1 MNGGTA
7 AVRTAALW
15 GIEAIPVTVEVS
27 CAGGIPGIH
36 IVGGAEHSVQ
46 EGADRIRCAFR
57 ESGFEVPRLRVT
69 VNLSPGDVKKS
80 GSSFDLPIAV
90 AVLIAT
96 GQLPADLALSTLFAG
111 ELGLSGDVNPARGT
125 ASFARLAKEC
135 GLTLVTSRN
144 APCEA
149 GEGAL
154 GLSSINQLK
163 GGLEVLGPLEGAR
176 GASGGEAAPMVPDFS
191 DVADQDIPKRALTI
205 AAVGRHG
212 VLMVGP
218 PGSGKSMLAKRLP
231 GILPPLAPE
240 EVEEA
245 VLIHS
250 AAGLPVESISAGLR
264 PFRAPHHS
272 VSTAGLIGGG
282 KPVLPGEVSLAHKG
296 VLFLD
301 ELPEFSRNALQS
313 LRQPLEEREIRL
325 VRASGVYVFPSD
337 FQLVAAANPC
347 PCGHLGDPG
356 HECTCTPYR
365 VSSYQS
371 KIGGPLMDRIDV
383 VCDVARPSERAVIR
397 GGPGLDTSA
406 MRGIV
411 CEALEF
417 RGWRES
423 RGIGRDGPGGAG
435 LEPDAREAFE
445 QYAARLSLG
454 GRAIVRVARV
464 ARTVAD
470 LAGHELVSTEDVI
483 EALGFRSRAV
493 K

>member
-1 MNGGTA
+1 MSGGTA

-27 CAGGIPGIH
+27 CSASIPAIH
-36 IVGGAEHSVQ
+36 IVGGADRSVQ
-46 EGADRIRCAFR
+46 EGAERIRCALK
-57 ESGFEVPRLRVT
+57 ESGFEVPRLKVT

-96 GQLPADLALSTLFAG
+96 GQLPAGLADATLFAG
-111 ELGLSGDVNPARGT
+111 ELGLSGAVNPARGT
-125 ASFARLAKEC
+125 ASFARLARES
-135 GLTLVTSRN
+135 GLTLVTSWD

-154 GLSSINQLK
+154 GLKSLNQLK
-163 GGLEVLGPLEGAR
+163 GGLEVLGAPHGVQGRGDAGGA
-176 GASGGEAAPMVPDFS
+176 ACAPDFS
-191 DVADQDIPKRALTI
+191 DVVDQDIPKRALTI

-231 GILPPLAPE
+231 GILPLLSPE

-250 AAGLPVESISAGLR
+250 AAGLPVDSISAGMR

-272 VSTAGLIGGG
+272 VSMGGLIGGG
-282 KPVLPGEVSLAHKG
+282 KPVLPGEASLAHKG

-325 VRASGVYVFPSD
+325 VRTAGVYVFPSD

-365 VSSYQS
+365 VNAYQA

-397 GGPGLDTSA
+397 GGRGLDTAA

-411 CEALEF
+411 GAALEF

-423 RGIGRDGPGGAG
+423 RGIGLDGPGGAG
-435 LEPDAREAFE
+435 LEPEAREAFE
-445 QYAARLSLG
+445 LSAARLSLG

-470 LAGHELVSTEDVI
+470 LAEHELVTTEDVV